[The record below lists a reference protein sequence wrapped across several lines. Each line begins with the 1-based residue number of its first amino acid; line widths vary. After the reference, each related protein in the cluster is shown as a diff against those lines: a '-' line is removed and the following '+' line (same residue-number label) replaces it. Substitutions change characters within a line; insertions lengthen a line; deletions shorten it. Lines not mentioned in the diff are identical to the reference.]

1 MNSYGQ
7 RMEPRGTS
15 LVHHYAVG
23 LRFDTQVKH
32 AVRTTR
38 GLRLHHLA
46 FPLGFLNEH
55 VDPGGGR
62 MSLVRALSI
71 LNQIDPMQIDES
83 TVPHP
88 EDEAAIADWLQHRW
102 PGVRV
107 DATHSDQPRA
117 IGRVALQAVTTGATC
132 LVRFSTIASTWWSL
146 VAGVESEQREGLRPR
161 SLLLL
166 DTGWSL
172 PWASGHNARIELMAR
187 AGAAVGASPGF
198 GLNYRDLGG
207 KALAVRLQ
215 RLVVLRKACD

>member
-1 MNSYGQ
+1 MNSPGQ
-7 RMEPRGTS
+7 SREPLGTG
-15 LVHHYAVG
+15 LVHHYAAG

-38 GLRLHHLA
+38 GLRYRHVA

-55 VDPGGGR
+55 ADPGGGR
-62 MSLVRALSI
+62 MSLIRALSI
-71 LNQIDPMQIDES
+71 LSEVDARQIDES

-88 EDEAAIADWLQHRW
+88 EDEAAIANWLQHRW
-102 PGVRV
+102 PGIRV
-107 DATHSDQPRA
+107 DVTHSDRPQA
-117 IGRVALQAVTTGATC
+117 IGTVALQAVATGATC

-146 VAGVESEQREGLRPR
+146 VAGVESEQCEVLRPR

-172 PWASGHNARIELMAR
+172 PWASGHNARIELTAK